1 MTIIYV
7 LWALIPLF
15 FFLLALWS
23 FLEKTGGKKKSER
36 PGDLL
41 RQGIFVALCV
51 VVCIVIGIYLL
62 PSLIESFFGNVVPT
76 IVFQIVLLPIVLALG
91 AMIYGPTR
99 DIKIEKPPEI
109 KKPRG
114 SKGFK

>member
-1 MTIIYV
+1 MTIIYF

-15 FFLLALWS
+15 FFLLALYS
-23 FLEKTGGKKKSER
+23 FLEKTAGKQKSER

-41 RQGIFVALCV
+41 RQGLFVTLCV
-51 VVCIVIGIYLL
+51 AASIAIDIYLL
-62 PSLIESFFGNVVPT
+62 PILIVNFFGDLIPR
-76 IVFQIVLLPIVLALG
+76 IVLQIVLLPIVLALG
-91 AMIYGPTR
+91 AMLYGPTR
-99 DIKIEKPPEI
+99 DIRIERPPEI